1 VTPVARVLGRDDGA
15 GDKLRNADVY
25 AFTEPAPHLH
35 NEPPSAWRSERAPI
49 SPARRFTSVTCQPGV
64 SQSLRTPAMDTTA
77 KYLLKLPAVAR
88 MMPPDDPLFELA
100 QAVCAG
106 DRDIC
111 ASLVS
116 EPGFD
121 VVALSAPL
129 DPAEAGSGVG
139 GGVCILHLAAI
150 ANRPEVMHVLL
161 EAADAAIGR
170 QVEALR
176 VAARREAVMARS
188 GATSGLAGTGTAGGA
203 GGGDSAVAKQ
213 QTLDNLDRLAAMACE
228 QQFLELLATGDSR
241 GRTVLHYAAAAHG
254 VMVDDGLLNFKRHR
268 FTTAVSSDGHGTP
281 LFPAGERC
289 TGRTTPLPSPPPPPC
304 SLPSRSLRRRRRVRQ
319 HGHGRAVLRRR
330 WHRVGRGWRGVD
342 LGGPPAAG

>member
-1 VTPVARVLGRDDGA
+1 
-15 GDKLRNADVY
+15 
-25 AFTEPAPHLH
+25 
-35 NEPPSAWRSERAPI
+35 
-49 SPARRFTSVTCQPGV
+49 
-64 SQSLRTPAMDTTA
+64 MDTTA

-88 MMPPDDPLFELA
+88 SLPGDHPLFELA

-121 VVALSAPL
+121 VAALSAPL
-129 DPAEAGSGVG
+129 DAAEPGTGAG
-139 GGVCILHLAAI
+139 GGVCILHVAAI

-161 EAADAAIGR
+161 QAADTATAQ

-188 GATSGLAGTGTAGGA
+188 GATAGLGGTGVTAGAGA
-203 GGGDSAVAKQ
+203 GDTSAAKQ

-228 QQFLELLATGDSR
+228 QQFLELLATADSR

-281 LFPAGERC
+281 LFPAGEVEGVC
-289 TGRTTPLPSPPPPPC
+289 SLCRTLAIPTQQLLPRLTPNPPLARPPALPRRQPQCRRWPSRRSALPVSPPAPPDTATC
-304 SLPSRSLRRRRRVRQ
+304 
-319 HGHGRAVLRRR
+319 
-330 WHRVGRGWRGVD
+330 
-342 LGGPPAAG
+342 